1 MSATPNR
8 SRHSG
13 SSGQQDAI
21 SPVPDASE
29 LPFMSTPETVNFFG
43 SQIGDEAVINYSYT
57 DSPWKLLAYDIYYF
71 FYYMWALPHIVLPFT
86 PADSGELSEL
96 SPTFGNIFCIFIHTI
111 LIILQLSLIIFLLP
125 VALFLPLWT
134 TLLIIGVFMVVN
146 ELLCRLLNGTDRGSD
161 IIFHSD
167 PQYAKPDQSRYGHE
181 QWVFLNGVA
190 VGSHW
195 MKSNLN
201 RLALTFGRP
210 VVGIHNRTSGIVFDV
225 IECLIQRSLSY
236 ATEDIRACYKIMK
249 EKLYDPR
256 YSKVVFIVHSQ
267 GGIEGSLVLDWLL
280 QELPQNLLN
289 KLEVYSF
296 GNASNHFNN
305 PFRTVGSQ
313 AKAEK
318 RPLMAAKDAVGA
330 VGLSEERSERELTKA
345 TGHGHLQAPHAFD
358 HRRPP
363 TPTSP
368 PMLDGNTNPYH
379 VVPVVET
386 PMSTCPPARPARAI
400 RHIEHYAHTTDF
412 VALWGVIHFATTP
425 LASNKIPRFLG
436 RLFAYE
442 NPHGRGGHQLVQ
454 HYLDGMFPLER
465 DPSTGKFVG
474 AKEKGNAFMESY
486 VSACGGKRTIKDNK
500 ACERE
505 GVMGSWLDTLEGG
518 DGDEGGEDEEGEIS
532 IDYGDEASLVRR
544 KLGLCDQRVQV
555 KELSRLWKYRNGR
568 IPTDKPPRL
577 KKVVNAK
584 RA

>member
-13 SSGQQDAI
+13 SSGQQDAR
-21 SPVPDASE
+21 SPESDASK

-71 FYYMWALPHIVLPFT
+71 FYYMWALPHIVLPFK

-111 LIILQLSLIIFLLP
+111 LIILQLSLILFLLP
-125 VALFLPLWT
+125 IALFLPLWA
-134 TLLIIGVFMVVN
+134 TLLVIGAFMVVN
-146 ELLCRLLNGTDRGSD
+146 SFLCRLLNGSDRGSD

-167 PQYAKPDQSRYGHE
+167 PQYAKSDQSRYGHE

-210 VVGIHNRTSGIVFDV
+210 VVGIHNRTSGIIFDV

-330 VGLSEERSERELTKA
+330 VGLSEEQSERELTKG
-345 TGHGHLQAPHAFD
+345 TGRGHLQEPHAFD

-363 TPTSP
+363 TPTTP
-368 PMLDGNTNPYH
+368 PMSDGNTNSYH
-379 VVPVVET
+379 IPVVET
-386 PMSTCPPARPARAI
+386 PISTCPPARPARAI

-474 AKEKGNAFMESY
+474 TKEKGNAFMESY
-486 VSACGGKRTIKDNK
+486 VSACGGKRSIQENK

-518 DGDEGGEDEEGEIS
+518 DGDNGGEDEEGEIS

-568 IPTDKPPRL
+568 VPTDKAPRL
-577 KKVVNAK
+577 KKVVNAE
-584 RA
+584 RV

>member
-1 MSATPNR
+1 
-8 SRHSG
+8 
-13 SSGQQDAI
+13 
-21 SPVPDASE
+21 
-29 LPFMSTPETVNFFG
+29 
-43 SQIGDEAVINYSYT
+43 
-57 DSPWKLLAYDIYYF
+57 
-71 FYYMWALPHIVLPFT
+71 
-86 PADSGELSEL
+86 
-96 SPTFGNIFCIFIHTI
+96 
-111 LIILQLSLIIFLLP
+111 
-125 VALFLPLWT
+125 
-134 TLLIIGVFMVVN
+134 MVVN
-146 ELLCRLLNGTDRGSD
+146 QLLCRLLNGPDKGLD
-161 IIFHSD
+161 NVFHSD
-167 PQYAKPDQSRYGHE
+167 PQYAKPDQSRYAHE

-289 KLEVYSF
+289 KLEVYTF

-318 RPLMAAKDAVGA
+318 RPLLGAKDAVGA
-330 VGLSEERSERELTKA
+330 VGLSEERTERQLAKGNGRA
-345 TGHGHLQAPHAFD
+345 DHGHLQPLHPFD

-368 PMLDGNTNPYH
+368 GVMSDTNANPYNN
-379 VVPVVET
+379 VPVVET
-386 PMSTCPPARPARAI
+386 PVSTCPPTRPARAI

-442 NPHGRGGHQLVQ
+442 NPQGRGGHQLVQ

-474 AKEKGNAFMESY
+474 AREKGNAFMESY
-486 VSACGGKRTIKDNK
+486 VAACGGKRTIKENK

-505 GVMGSWLDTLEGG
+505 GVMGSWLNTLEGD
-518 DGDEGGEDEEGEIS
+518 DGDDNDEDEEGEIS

-544 KLGLCDQRVQV
+544 KLGLCDKRVQV

-568 IPTDKPPRL
+568 MPTDRPPRL
-577 KKVVNAK
+577 KKVKAE
-584 RA
+584 RF